1 MTNNTFK
8 KLNIF
13 LDYDFNEFH
22 TDKLRSLIEDENVSV
37 DRFRYLCTMFAS
49 AEENN
54 DPYWTPK
61 YMESNN

>member
-22 TDKLRSLIEDENVSV
+22 TEKLRSLIEDENVSV
-37 DRFRYLCTMFAS
+37 DRF
-49 AEENN
+49 
-54 DPYWTPK
+54 
-61 YMESNN
+61 MEKPH